1 MQNIQIIKAKTPED
15 ISMVRSIFL
24 DYINFIED
32 YLDHSLDF
40 QNTTE
45 EFSNFPS
52 VYKTLLLAK
61 LNNNTVAACAL
72 KQLSD
77 NACELKRLYCRPSGR
92 GHKIGESLVIRAIK
106 DAKKIGYKKMYLDTN
121 KGLKH
126 ANSIYEELK
135 FKDTDSYYAN
145 PMADTRYM
153 SLTL

>member
-1 MQNIQIIKAKTPED
+1 VQNIQIIKAKTPED

-24 DYINFIED
+24 DYINFIEG

-40 QNTTE
+40 QNTTD

-61 LNNNTVAACAL
+61 LNNNPVAACAL

-77 NACELKRLYCRPSGR
+77 NACELKRLYCRPFGR

-126 ANSIYEELK
+126 ANSIYEDLK